1 MNEKRL
7 GEKSL
12 DILAVLKKYTNEKN
26 ILINEP
32 MKNHTTFKIGGNADF
47 VVLPENID
55 EVINLI
61 KFLKEE
67 KINYFV
73 MGNGSNLLV
82 KDEGYRGVIIKL
94 GSNFSDI
101 KVSGNIIKASSG
113 ALLTK
118 ISNIA
123 QKESLKGFE
132 ELSGIPGSLGG
143 AIYMNAGAYGKEI
156 KNLLKS
162 VTFLNENLEV
172 ETRDIKDLKMEYRKT
187 LFSEN
192 KYIVLEAQIEL
203 EKGDSCM
210 ILERIREVTKM
221 RTDKQ
226 PLNFPSAGSTFKR
239 PVGHFAGKLIE
250 DANLKGYTLG
260 GAKVS
265 EKHAG
270 FIINYN
276 SATFLDVI
284 NLTEEV
290 KKIVKEK
297 FNVELELEVE
307 IL

>member
-1 MNEKRL
+1 M
-7 GEKSL
+7 

-156 KNLLKS
+156 KNVLKS

-203 EKGDSCM
+203 EKGDACM